1 MSWNGTRNV
10 ATLRGILEERG
21 VMRASVRPLKKQRGL
36 PGWFHSC
43 EFSQALQY
51 SSPTLIDRIRC
62 CILLK
67 FDVRCCNSGSSGKVT
82 KGGCLRYGLRGI
94 ALVPT
99 CVVPQSI
106 QCCAIVEWQPSFAM
120 TPRTFVPLSLCVLF
134 CGALF
139 CKGLWAWGPLCYIIV
154 LLVDVDVRASILS
167 FSEKTQ
173 SIFNNIYIVSYYT
186 WFCGRRIPR
195 FRGM

>member
-1 MSWNGTRNV
+1 MLLIYCYILYYIILIYYIILYFIILLYYYIAGIDLMSWHGTRNV

-36 PGWFHSC
+36 PGWFHSR

-67 FDVRCCNSGSSGKVT
+67 FDVRCCNSCSSGKVT

-106 QCCAIVEWQPSFAM
+106 QCCAVVE
-120 TPRTFVPLSLCVLF
+120 
-134 CGALF
+134 
-139 CKGLWAWGPLCYIIV
+139 
-154 LLVDVDVRASILS
+154 
-167 FSEKTQ
+167 
-173 SIFNNIYIVSYYT
+173 
-186 WFCGRRIPR
+186 
-195 FRGM
+195 